1 MDPQKAV
8 EKLQNLSNTIQQL
21 LAKKESAEEQR
32 EDAKATLEELGWDG
46 EEDVSD
52 FVAGIEEE
60 AAQKLDELEE
70 QVSDT
75 KAALNAVEED
85 TDREETI

>member
-1 MDPQKAV
+1 MDPQTAV
-8 EKLQNLSNTIQQL
+8 EKLQNLSNTIQRL
-21 LAKKESAEEQR
+21 VAKKESAEEQR
-32 EDAKATLEELGWDG
+32 EDAKETLEELGWGG

-52 FVAGIEEE
+52 FVAGIEKE